1 MKKELLKVI
10 NNQIEECLGQ
20 INFLQKTTKIFFDFS
35 EFFKTH
41 NLQLPASKID
51 DVYNL
56 HILFVITEL
65 EINFVLRELY
75 YAKSEM
81 EKKYVI
87 KRGFLNIYE
96 FFKTFNT
103 FSKDLILLTSK
114 DLRLKNDF
122 EKITK
127 DLRVFKNNIKLT
139 SKVKNIRNKTA
150 GHLHQNIED
159 YFDILNKIDIQQDE
173 NHLIDFV
180 IIISELNDMIF
191 NYSTENFIREQGTEN
206 IRQLRKKIY
215 K

>member
-1 MKKELLKVI
+1 MH
-10 NNQIEECLGQ
+10 NS
-20 INFLQKTTKIFFDFS
+20 FF
-35 EFFKTH
+35 
-41 NLQLPASKID
+41 
-51 DVYNL
+51 
-56 HILFVITEL
+56 
-65 EINFVLRELY
+65 
-75 YAKSEM
+75 
-81 EKKYVI
+81 
-87 KRGFLNIYE
+87 
-96 FFKTFNT
+96 
-103 FSKDLILLTSK
+103 
-114 DLRLKNDF
+114 LKNDF